1 MKCNKC
7 GEEFGKGETCQ
18 NCGADK
24 VSALGKFTGY
34 TTPKPRSIKKAIA
47 TPSPSTSIS
56 SPQVEPV
63 SSQVCWK
70 CGEIIP
76 LGNFCPACGKELF
89 RICPNCKTKYSSQYH
104 ICSNCGTDHRKYEKE
119 QELERVRQKKREEEQ
134 KEEERRAS
142 LRASKIKQYK
152 SYEVFASVIGAQIQ
166 LSWVS
171 DIQRKELSP
180 LLRGLRAEI
189 RKDKYNTIDW
199 DTDLTKIER
208 AKTKLSSNQTLE
220 SIQKEL
226 TRRQEQ
232 ERIERE
238 KERIERENKERI
250 ERENQER
257 QRREREEQSRR
268 ELKAKSMAEDAR
280 ERIEKHVSTHGNDS
294 NDGCLS
300 IFVELWFIFLVVCL
314 FLFIIVGTSFPE
326 FWDSGYVG
334 MLVVASFVISLVIW
348 LVIRDQN
355 ANEDAK
361 QRKNTEHFY
370 LWREYPSVIDDID
383 ITEINGE
390 HAIISFS
397 NTAQYLPQQASIRV
411 KRGECFTIKSGSSSI
426 NKIIIYDDYG
436 IIDIH
441 RSGTLKNLETT
452 VGTLSSN
459 EDISIWRG
467 RAFDIIFKAAN
478 DVLLSRVDVVFD
490 SIAESGGEMSTERG
504 RESKLQ

>member
-76 LGNFCPACGKELF
+76 LGNFCPACGQELF

-142 LRASKIKQYK
+142 LRASKIKQYQ
-152 SYEVFASVIGAQIQ
+152 SYKVFASVIGAQIQ

-180 LLRGLRAEI
+180 LLRELRAEI

-238 KERIERENKERI
+238 NKERI
-250 ERENQER
+250 EREKER
-257 QRREREEQSRR
+257 QRREREERI
-268 ELKAKSMAEDAR
+268 KAKSMAEDAR
-280 ERIEKHVSTHGNDS
+280 ERMEKHVSTHGNDS

-300 IFVELWFIFLVVCL
+300 IFVELGFIFFVVLL
-314 FLFIIVGTSFPE
+314 FLFIILCTSFPE
-326 FWDSGYVG
+326 FLDFGYVF
-334 MLVVASFVISLVIW
+334 MLEVASFVISLVIW
-348 LVIRDQN
+348 LVIRDKK
-355 ANEDAK
+355 AK
-361 QRKNTEHFY
+361 KKHKNTEHFY

-390 HAIISFS
+390 HASISFS

-411 KRGECFTIKSGSSSI
+411 KRGECFTIKSGSSRI
-426 NKIIIYDDYG
+426 NEIIIYDDYG

-452 VGTLSSN
+452 VGTLSPN

-467 RAFDIIFKAAN
+467 RASNIKFKAAN

>member
-76 LGNFCPACGKELF
+76 LGNFCPACGQELF

-134 KEEERRAS
+134 KEEERRKS
-142 LRASKIKQYK
+142 LRVSKIKQYQ
-152 SYEVFASVIGAQIQ
+152 SYKVFASVIGAQIQ

-180 LLRGLRAEI
+180 LLRELRAEI

-238 KERIERENKERI
+238 NKERIERENKERI
-250 ERENQER
+250 EREKER
-257 QRREREEQSRR
+257 QRREREERI
-268 ELKAKSMAEDAR
+268 KAKSMAEDAR

-300 IFVELWFIFLVVCL
+300 ILVELGFIFFVVLL

-334 MLVVASFVISLVIW
+334 MLVVASFVISLVIC
-348 LVIRDQN
+348 LIIRDNN

-426 NKIIIYDDYG
+426 NEITIYDDYG
-436 IIDIH
+436 IIDFH
-441 RSGTLKNLETT
+441 HSGTLKNLETT
-452 VGTLSSN
+452 TKGTLSPN
-459 EDISIWRG
+459 KDISIWRG
-467 RAFDIIFKAAN
+467 RASNIKFKAAN

>member
-7 GEEFGKGETCQ
+7 GQEFGKGETCQ

-238 KERIERENKERI
+238 NKERI
-250 ERENQER
+250 EREKER
-257 QRREREEQSRR
+257 QRREREERSRR

-300 IFVELWFIFLVVCL
+300 IFVELGFIFFVVLL
-314 FLFIIVGTSFPE
+314 FLFIILGTSFPE
-326 FWDSGYVG
+326 FLDTGYVC
-334 MLVVASFVISLVIW
+334 MLEVASFVISLVIW
-348 LVIRDQN
+348 LVIRDKK
-355 ANEDAK
+355 AK
-361 QRKNTEHFY
+361 KKHKNTEHFY

-411 KRGECFTIKSGSSSI
+411 KRGECFTIKSGSSRI
-426 NKIIIYDDYG
+426 NEIIIYDDYG

-452 VGTLSSN
+452 VGTLSPN

-467 RAFDIIFKAAN
+467 RASIIKFKAAN

-490 SIAESGGEMSTERG
+490 SIAESGGEMSIERG

>member
-47 TPSPSTSIS
+47 TPSPSTSTS

-119 QELERVRQKKREEEQ
+119 QELERVRQKKIEEEQ

-180 LLRGLRAEI
+180 LLRELRAEI

-238 KERIERENKERI
+238 KERIKREKERI

-300 IFVELWFIFLVVCL
+300 ILVELGFIFFVVLL
-314 FLFIIVGTSFPE
+314 FLFIILCTSFPE
-326 FWDSGYVG
+326 FLDIGYVC
-334 MLVVASFVISLVIW
+334 MLEVASFVISLVIW
-348 LVIRDQN
+348 LVIRDKK
-355 ANEDAK
+355 AK
-361 QRKNTEHFY
+361 KKHKNTEHFY

-390 HAIISFS
+390 HASISFS

-426 NKIIIYDDYG
+426 NEITIYDDYG
-436 IIDIH
+436 IIDFH
-441 RSGTLKNLETT
+441 HSGTLKNLETT
-452 VGTLSSN
+452 TKGTLSPN
-459 EDISIWRG
+459 KDISIWRG
-467 RAFDIIFKAAN
+467 RASNIKFKAAN

>member
-56 SPQVEPV
+56 SPHVEPV

-76 LGNFCPACGKELF
+76 LGNFCPACGQELF

-134 KEEERRAS
+134 KEEERRKS
-142 LRASKIKQYK
+142 LRASKIKQYQ
-152 SYEVFASVIGAQIQ
+152 SYKVFASVIGAQIQ

-180 LLRGLRAEI
+180 LLRELRAEI

-238 KERIERENKERI
+238 KER
-250 ERENQER
+250 
-257 QRREREEQSRR
+257 QRREREERI
-268 ELKAKSMAEDAR
+268 KAKSMAEDAR

-348 LVIRDQN
+348 LIIRDKN

-411 KRGECFTIKSGSSSI
+411 KRGECFTIKSGSSRI
-426 NKIIIYDDYG
+426 NEIIIYDDYG
-436 IIDIH
+436 IIDFH
-441 RSGTLKNLETT
+441 HSGTLKNLETT
-452 VGTLSSN
+452 TKGTLSPN
-459 EDISIWRG
+459 KDISIWRG
-467 RAFDIIFKAAN
+467 RASNIKFKAAN

>member
-47 TPSPSTSIS
+47 TPSPSTSTS

-180 LLRGLRAEI
+180 LLRELRAEI

-238 KERIERENKERI
+238 NKERI
-250 ERENQER
+250 EREKER
-257 QRREREEQSRR
+257 QRREREERSRR
-268 ELKAKSMAEDAR
+268 EFKAKSMAEDAR

-294 NDGCLS
+294 NAYEGCLS
-300 IFVELWFIFLVVCL
+300 IFVGLLFIFLVLC
-314 FLFIIVGTSFPE
+314 FFISGLSFSD
-326 FWDSGYVG
+326 FF
-334 MLVVASFVISLVIW
+334 VVMIPFAPVVISLAIW
-348 LVIRDQN
+348 LVIGDKK
-355 ANEDAK
+355 AK
-361 QRKNTEHFY
+361 KKHKNTEHFY

-411 KRGECFTIKSGSSSI
+411 KRGECFTIKSGSSRI
-426 NKIIIYDDYG
+426 NEIIIYDDCG

-441 RSGTLKNLETT
+441 HSGTLKNLETT
-452 VGTLSSN
+452 TKGTLSPN
-459 EDISIWRG
+459 KDISIWRG
-467 RAFDIIFKAAN
+467 RASNIKFKAAN

-490 SIAESGGEMSTERG
+490 SIAESGGEMSIERG

>member
-47 TPSPSTSIS
+47 TPSPSTSTS

-76 LGNFCPACGKELF
+76 LGNFCPACGQELF
-89 RICPNCKTKYSSQYH
+89 RICPNGKTKYSSQYH

-180 LLRGLRAEI
+180 LLRELRAEI

-238 KERIERENKERI
+238 NKERIERENKERI
-250 ERENQER
+250 EREKER
-257 QRREREEQSRR
+257 QRREREERI
-268 ELKAKSMAEDAR
+268 KAKSMAEDAR
-280 ERIEKHVSTHGNDS
+280 ERMEKHVSTHGNDS
-294 NDGCLS
+294 NAYEVCLI
-300 IFVELWFIFLVVCL
+300 IFVGLFIALVLSFFIIIISGSFSDSFGVIIQFASYEILLVILSVIMNTINFLVTIQKL
-314 FLFIIVGTSFPE
+314 RQT
-326 FWDSGYVG
+326 
-334 MLVVASFVISLVIW
+334 
-348 LVIRDQN
+348 
-355 ANEDAK
+355 ED
-361 QRKNTEHFY
+361 
-370 LWREYPSVIDDID
+370 L
-383 ITEINGE
+383 TEI
-390 HAIISFS
+390 
-397 NTAQYLPQQASIRV
+397 
-411 KRGECFTIKSGSSSI
+411 
-426 NKIIIYDDYG
+426 
-436 IIDIH
+436 
-441 RSGTLKNLETT
+441 
-452 VGTLSSN
+452 
-459 EDISIWRG
+459 
-467 RAFDIIFKAAN
+467 
-478 DVLLSRVDVVFD
+478 
-490 SIAESGGEMSTERG
+490 
-504 RESKLQ
+504 

>member
-1 MKCNKC
+1 M
-7 GEEFGKGETCQ
+7 
-18 NCGADK
+18 
-24 VSALGKFTGY
+24 
-34 TTPKPRSIKKAIA
+34 
-47 TPSPSTSIS
+47 
-56 SPQVEPV
+56 
-63 SSQVCWK
+63 
-70 CGEIIP
+70 
-76 LGNFCPACGKELF
+76 
-89 RICPNCKTKYSSQYH
+89 
-104 ICSNCGTDHRKYEKE
+104 
-119 QELERVRQKKREEEQ
+119 RQKKREEEQ

-142 LRASKIKQYK
+142 LRASKIKQYQ
-152 SYEVFASVIGAQIQ
+152 SYKVFASVIGAQIQ

-180 LLRGLRAEI
+180 LLRELRAEI

-238 KERIERENKERI
+238 NKERIERENKERI
-250 ERENQER
+250 EREKER
-257 QRREREEQSRR
+257 QRREREERI
-268 ELKAKSMAEDAR
+268 KAKSMAEDAR
-280 ERIEKHVSTHGNDS
+280 ERMEKHVSTHGNDS

-300 IFVELWFIFLVVCL
+300 ILVELGFIFFVVLL
-314 FLFIIVGTSFPE
+314 FLFIILCTSFPE
-326 FWDSGYVG
+326 FLDIGYVC
-334 MLVVASFVISLVIW
+334 MLEVASFVISLVIW
-348 LVIRDQN
+348 LVIRDKK
-355 ANEDAK
+355 AK
-361 QRKNTEHFY
+361 KKHKNTEHFY

-390 HAIISFS
+390 HASISFS

-426 NKIIIYDDYG
+426 NEITIYDDYG
-436 IIDIH
+436 IIDFH
-441 RSGTLKNLETT
+441 HSGTLKNLETT
-452 VGTLSSN
+452 TKGTLSPN
-459 EDISIWRG
+459 KDISIWRG
-467 RAFDIIFKAAN
+467 RASNIKFKAAN

>member
-47 TPSPSTSIS
+47 TPSPSPSTSIS

-76 LGNFCPACGKELF
+76 LGNFCPACGQELF

-142 LRASKIKQYK
+142 LRASKIKQYQ
-152 SYEVFASVIGAQIQ
+152 SYKVFASVIGAQIQ

-180 LLRGLRAEI
+180 LLRELRAEI

-238 KERIERENKERI
+238 NKERI
-250 ERENQER
+250 EREKER
-257 QRREREEQSRR
+257 QRREREERI
-268 ELKAKSMAEDAR
+268 KAKSMAEDAR
-280 ERIEKHVSTHGNDS
+280 ERMEKHVSTLGNYSD
-294 NDGCLS
+294 DGCLAM
-300 IFVELWFIFLVVCL
+300 IVGYIFLVVCL
-314 FLFIIVGTSFPE
+314 FIIIIVRTSFPE
-326 FWDSGYVG
+326 FWGRGYVN
-334 MLVVASFVISLVIW
+334 MLIFASFVISLVIW
-348 LVIRDQN
+348 LVIRDKN
-355 ANEDAK
+355 AKEDAK

-426 NKIIIYDDYG
+426 NKITIYDDYG
-436 IIDIH
+436 IIDFH
-441 RSGTLKNLETT
+441 HSGTLKNLETT
-452 VGTLSSN
+452 TKGTLSSN

>member
-1 MKCNKC
+1 M
-7 GEEFGKGETCQ
+7 
-18 NCGADK
+18 
-24 VSALGKFTGY
+24 
-34 TTPKPRSIKKAIA
+34 
-47 TPSPSTSIS
+47 
-56 SPQVEPV
+56 
-63 SSQVCWK
+63 
-70 CGEIIP
+70 
-76 LGNFCPACGKELF
+76 
-89 RICPNCKTKYSSQYH
+89 
-104 ICSNCGTDHRKYEKE
+104 
-119 QELERVRQKKREEEQ
+119 RQKKREEEQ

-180 LLRGLRAEI
+180 LLRELRAEI

-238 KERIERENKERI
+238 NKERIERENKERI
-250 ERENQER
+250 EREKERIEREKER
-257 QRREREEQSRR
+257 QRREREEQF
-268 ELKAKSMAEDAR
+268 KAKSMAEYAR
-280 ERIEKHVSTHGNDS
+280 ERIEKLVSTHGNDS
-294 NDGCLS
+294 NAYESFLEGCL
-300 IFVELWFIFLVVCL
+300 IMFVGLLFIALVVS
-314 FLFIIVGTSFPE
+314 FFIIIISGSFS
-326 FWDSGYVG
+326 DSFGVIIQF
-334 MLVVASFVISLVIW
+334 ASYEILLVIL
-348 LVIRDQN
+348 LVIIDKK
-355 ANEDAK
+355 AK
-361 QRKNTEHFY
+361 KKHKNTEHFY

-426 NKIIIYDDYG
+426 NEITIYDDYG
-436 IIDIH
+436 IIDFH
-441 RSGTLKNLETT
+441 HSGTLKNLETT
-452 VGTLSSN
+452 TKGTLSPN
-459 EDISIWRG
+459 KDISIWRG
-467 RAFDIIFKAAN
+467 RASNIKFKAAN

-490 SIAESGGEMSTERG
+490 SIAESGGEMSIERG

>member
-47 TPSPSTSIS
+47 TPSPSPSPSTSTS

-180 LLRGLRAEI
+180 LLRELRAEI

-238 KERIERENKERI
+238 NKERI
-250 ERENQER
+250 EREKER
-257 QRREREEQSRR
+257 QRREREERSRR
-268 ELKAKSMAEDAR
+268 EFKAKSMAEDAR

-294 NDGCLS
+294 NAYEGGLI
-300 IFVELWFIFLVVCL
+300 IFVG
-314 FLFIIVGTSFPE
+314 FLFIYLVLCFFIIIISGMSFSD
-326 FWDSGYVG
+326 FF
-334 MLVVASFVISLVIW
+334 VVMIPYAPAVISLAIW
-348 LVIRDQN
+348 LVIGDKK
-355 ANEDAK
+355 AK
-361 QRKNTEHFY
+361 KKHKNTEHFY

-411 KRGECFTIKSGSSSI
+411 KRGECFTIKSGSSRI
-426 NKIIIYDDYG
+426 NEIIIYDDYG

-452 VGTLSSN
+452 TKGTLSPN
-459 EDISIWRG
+459 KDISIWRG
-467 RAFDIIFKAAN
+467 RASNIQFKAAN

-490 SIAESGGEMSTERG
+490 SIAESGGEMAIERG

>member
-76 LGNFCPACGKELF
+76 LGNFCPACGQELF

-142 LRASKIKQYK
+142 LRASKIKQYQ
-152 SYEVFASVIGAQIQ
+152 SYKVFASVIGAQIQ

-180 LLRGLRAEI
+180 LLRELRAEI

-238 KERIERENKERI
+238 NKERI
-250 ERENQER
+250 EREKER
-257 QRREREEQSRR
+257 QRREREERI
-268 ELKAKSMAEDAR
+268 KAKSMAEDAR
-280 ERIEKHVSTHGNDS
+280 ERMEKHVSTHGNDS
-294 NDGCLS
+294 NVDVECLI
-300 IFVELWFIFLVVCL
+300 IFFVGWLFITLVVC
-314 FLFIIVGTSFPE
+314 FFIIIISGSFS
-326 FWDSGYVG
+326 DSFEVIIQFASYEILLVI
-334 MLVVASFVISLVIW
+334 LVVII
-348 LVIRDQN
+348 DKK
-355 ANEDAK
+355 AK
-361 QRKNTEHFY
+361 KKHKNTEHFY

-390 HAIISFS
+390 HASISFS

-411 KRGECFTIKSGSSSI
+411 KRGECFTIKSGSSRI
-426 NKIIIYDDYG
+426 NEIIIYDDYG
-436 IIDIH
+436 IIDFH
-441 RSGTLKNLETT
+441 HSGTLKNLETT
-452 VGTLSSN
+452 TKGTLSPN

>member
-47 TPSPSTSIS
+47 TPSPSTSTS
-56 SPQVEPV
+56 SPQVELV

-180 LLRGLRAEI
+180 LLRELRAEI

-238 KERIERENKERI
+238 NKERIERENKERI
-250 ERENQER
+250 EREKER
-257 QRREREEQSRR
+257 QRREREERI
-268 ELKAKSMAEDAR
+268 KAKSMAEDAR
-280 ERIEKHVSTHGNDS
+280 ERMEKHVSTHGNDS
-294 NDGCLS
+294 NAYEVCLI
-300 IFVELWFIFLVVCL
+300 IFVG
-314 FLFIIVGTSFPE
+314 LFIALVLSFFIIIISWMSFSDSFEVALGAVGIP
-326 FWDSGYVG
+326 
-334 MLVVASFVISLVIW
+334 LAIW
-348 LVIRDQN
+348 LVIIDKK
-355 ANEDAK
+355 AK
-361 QRKNTEHFY
+361 KKHKNTEHFY

-390 HAIISFS
+390 HASISFS

-426 NKIIIYDDYG
+426 NEITIYDDYG
-436 IIDIH
+436 IIDFH
-441 RSGTLKNLETT
+441 HSGTLKNLETT
-452 VGTLSSN
+452 TKGTLSPN

>member
-180 LLRGLRAEI
+180 LLRELRAEI

-199 DTDLTKIER
+199 DTDLTKIEC

-238 KERIERENKERI
+238 NKERI
-250 ERENQER
+250 EREKER
-257 QRREREEQSRR
+257 QRREREERI
-268 ELKAKSMAEDAR
+268 KAKSMAEDAR

-300 IFVELWFIFLVVCL
+300 ILVELGFIFFVVFL
-314 FLFIIVGTSFPE
+314 FLFIILCTSFPE
-326 FWDSGYVG
+326 FLDFGYVF
-334 MLVVASFVISLVIW
+334 MLEVASFVISLVIW
-348 LVIRDQN
+348 LVIRDKN
-355 ANEDAK
+355 AKEYAK

-411 KRGECFTIKSGSSSI
+411 KRGECFTIKSGSSRI
-426 NKIIIYDDYG
+426 NEIIIYDDYG
-436 IIDIH
+436 IIDFDH
-441 RSGTLKNLETT
+441 SGTLKNLETT
-452 VGTLSSN
+452 TKGTLSPN

-490 SIAESGGEMSTERG
+490 SIAESGGEMSIERG